1 MPRPVSIEFFA
12 GTTLAVAPRLVG
24 KIVEA
29 NGVAGRIVEVEAYTD
44 DPASHAFRRTQR
56 SAIMFDTYGHVYVYF
71 IYGTNHCL
79 NFTTDRHHVGAILI
93 RAVEPLSGIDVMRER
108 RRVDDVRL
116 LCNGP
121 GKLCQAFDITLA
133 QNGTSIG
140 DEVRL
145 YHGRAGSIV
154 TGPRIGI
161 SKATDL
167 PWRFWE
173 QGNVFVSR
181 KG

>member
-1 MPRPVSIEFFA
+1 MPRPVSGEFFA
-12 GTTLAVAPRLVG
+12 KPTLEVAPRLIG
-24 KIVEA
+24 MMLEA
-29 NGVAGRIVEVEAYTD
+29 NGVAGRIVEVEAYRD
-44 DPASHAFRRTQR
+44 DPASHAFHRTKR

-79 NFTTDRHHVGAILI
+79 NFTTERNHVGAVLI
-93 RAVEPLSGIDVMRER
+93 RAVEPLTGLELMQQR
-108 RRVDDVRL
+108 RGVEEIRL

-121 GKLCQAFDITLA
+121 GKLCEAFAIDLA
-133 QNGTSIG
+133 LNSTRIG
-140 DEVRL
+140 DQIRL
-145 YHGRAGSIV
+145 YHGKAKSVV

-173 QGNVFVSR
+173 EGSPFVSR